1 MREDS
6 LPILQLARTG
16 AAQKAWDAFLA
27 AGLQNINNNPAILNL
42 KGRLLKD
49 RARKTQGDAAARLFL
64 QSAKAYADSAALKP
78 DSYPL
83 INAATMSFFAG
94 QSDHMSLLANK
105 VLALLET
112 GAGRGETA
120 YWHDATK
127 AEAHLLLG
135 DRDKAETMLEAA
147 LRHAPNAWED
157 HATTLRQLRSVLR
170 RRRENDSWLAPFA
183 PPKSI
188 YFSGLMGLAPD
199 DHLAADTI
207 ANGLSDINAGFA
219 FGALAAGADIMIAEA
234 IRNAGG
240 ELHIVIPTTPSV
252 FKAQSVAPYGDAWLD
267 RFDSL
272 WAEASS
278 VETIEPGKH
287 MSHAAIMLAAQ
298 VAKGRA
304 IDNAQRLESTHG
316 PFEVS
321 DDTLSRVDPSTP
333 AVILARSA
341 TTPAGHH
348 LPRGSC
354 HFCVA
359 TDVLLVSE
367 AVQWEQVGECYISR
381 NVQPA
386 DAHRLMNGLLSAA
399 PDARIAFDVVA
410 SDDDSPPQGIADN
423 LNRLVQSAS
432 NGSAIATSSAAMMIK
447 AQAPDISI
455 EPLGELPGSVGASGV
470 YAIGPMSDGANAC
483 GV

>member
-1 MREDS
+1 MREES
-6 LPILQLARTG
+6 FPILKLARAG

-27 AGLQNINNNPAILNL
+27 AGLQNIDDDPAILNL

-49 RARKTQGDAAARLFL
+49 LARKSQGDPAARLFL

-94 QSDHMSLLANK
+94 QSDHMALLASQ

-112 GAGRGETA
+112 GVGRGETA

-135 DRDKAETMLEAA
+135 NRDKAESLLRAG

-157 HATTLRQLRSVLR
+157 HATTLRQLRNVLR
-170 RRRENDSWLAPFA
+170 RRGENDGWLAAFA

-199 DHLAADTI
+199 DELAATSI
-207 ANGLSDINAGFA
+207 ATSLSEIGAGFA
-219 FGALAAGADIMIAEA
+219 YGALAAGADIMIAEA
-234 IRNAGG
+234 ILKAGG
-240 ELHIVIPTTPSV
+240 ELHIVIPTIPSV

-272 WAEASS
+272 WERASS
-278 VETIEPGKH
+278 VETVEPGKQL
-287 MSHAAIMLAAQ
+287 SHAAITLAAQ

-304 IDNAQRLESTHG
+304 IDNAQRLESTHL

-321 DDTLSRVDPSTP
+321 DGHPSRVSPSIP
-333 AVILARSA
+333 SVIVARSA
-341 TTPAGHH
+341 ESPAGHVM
-348 LPRGSC
+348 PPGYC
-354 HFCVA
+354 HFCIA
-359 TDVLLVSE
+359 TDSPMASDVL
-367 AVQWEQVGECYISR
+367 QWEKLADCYISYGA
-381 NVQPA
+381 QPA
-386 DAHRLMNGLLSAA
+386 EAIPLVQALFSAA
-399 PDARIAFDVVA
+399 PDARIAFDVTVC
-410 SDDDSPPQGIADN
+410 DDDSSPHIMADI
-423 LNRLVQSAS
+423 LNRLVRSAS
-432 NGSAIATSSAAMMIK
+432 KGSVVATAPSAMMMK
-447 AQAPDISI
+447 AMVPNIRI
-455 EPLGELPGSVGASGV
+455 EPLGELPGASGASGV
-470 YAIGPMSDGANAC
+470 YAIGPIAD
-483 GV
+483 

>member
-6 LPILQLARTG
+6 LPILQLARVG
-16 AAQKAWDAFLA
+16 AAQKAWEAFLA
-27 AGLQNINNNPAILNL
+27 AGLQNISNDPAILNL

-49 RARKTQGDAAARLFL
+49 RARKTHGDAAARLFL

-94 QSDHMSLLANK
+94 QSDHMALLASK

-112 GAGRGETA
+112 GSGRGETA

-135 DRDKAETMLEAA
+135 DRDKAEKML
-147 LRHAPNAWED
+147 RSGVGHAPHAWED
-157 HATTLRQLRSVLR
+157 HATTLRQLRNVLR
-170 RRRENDSWLAPFA
+170 HRRENDSWLAPFA
-183 PPKSI
+183 PPKSV

-199 DHLAADTI
+199 DHLAAGSI
-207 ANGLSDINAGFA
+207 ANGLSEISAGFA

-240 ELHIVIPTTPSV
+240 ELHIVIPTIPSV

-272 WAEASS
+272 WAQASS
-278 VETIEPGKH
+278 VETIEPGKQ
-287 MSHAAIMLAAQ
+287 MSHAAILLAAQ

-304 IDNAQRLESTHG
+304 IDNAQRLESTHA

-321 DDTLSRVDPSTP
+321 DSSLAPTSSSTP
-333 AVILARSA
+333 AVILPRSA
-341 TTPAGHH
+341 STPAGHDM
-348 LPRGSC
+348 PRGSC
-354 HFCVA
+354 HFCIA
-359 TDVLLVSE
+359 TDAPLASD
-367 AVQWEQVGECYISR
+367 AVQWEQVGEYYTSR
-381 NVQPA
+381 DTQPG
-386 DAHRLMNGLLSAA
+386 DATGFMNALLSAA
-399 PDARIAFDVVA
+399 PDARIAFDVTV
-410 SDDDSPPQGIADN
+410 SDDDSLPQAIVDT

-432 NGSAIATSSAAMMIK
+432 NGSAVAMSSAAMMMK

-470 YAIGPMSDGANAC
+470 YAIGQTSDQTKTYIA
-483 GV
+483 

>member
-6 LPILQLARTG
+6 LPILQLARAG
-16 AAQKAWDAFLA
+16 AAQKAWEAFLA
-27 AGLQNINNNPAILNL
+27 AGLQNISNDPAILNL

-49 RARKTQGDAAARLFL
+49 RARKTHGDAAARLFL

-94 QSDHMSLLANK
+94 QSDHMALLASK

-112 GAGRGETA
+112 GSGRGETA

-135 DRDKAETMLEAA
+135 DRDKAEKML
-147 LRHAPNAWED
+147 RSGVGHAPHAWED
-157 HATTLRQLRSVLR
+157 HATTLRQLRNVLR
-170 RRRENDSWLAPFA
+170 HRRENDSWLAPFA
-183 PPKSI
+183 PPKSV

-199 DHLAADTI
+199 DYLAAGSI
-207 ANGLSDINAGFA
+207 ANGLSEISAGFA

-240 ELHIVIPTTPSV
+240 ELHIVIPTIPSV

-272 WAEASS
+272 WAQASS
-278 VETIEPGKH
+278 VETIEPGKQ
-287 MSHAAIMLAAQ
+287 MSHAAILLAAQ

-304 IDNAQRLESTHG
+304 IDNAQRLESTHA

-321 DDTLSRVDPSTP
+321 DGSLAPTSSSTP
-333 AVILARSA
+333 AVILPRSA
-341 TTPAGHH
+341 STPAGHDM
-348 LPRGSC
+348 PRGSC
-354 HFCVA
+354 HFCIA
-359 TDVLLVSE
+359 TDAPLASD
-367 AVQWEQVGECYISR
+367 AVQWEQVGEYYISR
-381 NVQPA
+381 DTQPG
-386 DAHRLMNGLLSAA
+386 DATGFMNALLSAA
-399 PDARIAFDVVA
+399 HDARIAFDVSV
-410 SDDDSPPQGIADN
+410 SDDDSPPQAIADN

-432 NGSAIATSSAAMMIK
+432 NGSAVATSSAAMMMK

-455 EPLGELPGSVGASGV
+455 EPLGELPGSVGASDV
-470 YAIGPMSDGANAC
+470 YAIGPTSDPTNAC
-483 GV
+483 VV